1 MVEYTTDYKDEDE
14 DKKGDVLRI
23 IELTGMDNIAIDLE
37 DNELRVIGEKVIE
50 EYEEDEESRDE
61 WRDVNKEAIK
71 LAKQC
76 IEAKTFP
83 WTGASNIKYPLIGQ
97 AAMNFNSRAYPEIVQ
112 GDKIV
117 KAVVVGKDD
126 EQESKAARAERISSH
141 MSYQLTEQIPNWE
154 SDTDKL
160 LIMLPIVG
168 TMFKEVTW
176 DEINLRP
183 EINLLMP
190 EDLVVNYHSKSL
202 ELSDCRR
209 ISKLVT
215 KYKNDIK
222 ERERADLW
230 LKIDYVDDETNGNI
244 EDDEQ
249 EFVQQCRYLDLDD
262 DGYEEPYMVVVHK
275 ESKKVVRIS
284 AIYDASTVKIDADK
298 NEVTKVEPYPI
309 YTDYHFIPAFDGA
322 FYSTGFGTYLY
333 PMNKAINT
341 IINQLTDAGTLNNL
355 QSGFMGKGMRSKM
368 GATPFQPGEWR
379 PLDTKGGSIKD
390 NIIPLPTKEPSA
402 ALFNLLGFLVD
413 TGKDMSSI
421 TDVLAGVPQGANTPV
436 GTTIAMIEQGMKV
449 IDAVYKRVYLALKKE
464 YKMLYKIN
472 SVWLDEQNYIDILD
486 NQDAKK
492 GDYSTTD
499 FDIIPVGDT
508 RISSQMMR
516 TIKAQSARD
525 IAASTPGAN
534 ITEASRMLL
543 EAMEIPVEAIDKIL
557 PQGQDPAQLMQMVEF
572 LQGQV
577 ETFQGYIE
585 SGKFQ
590 MEQDENDRKNQESDA
605 KVQKDIATA
614 INSISDAESKEL
626 GTQLGVYKA
635 QLDTIQQS
643 FKQQI
648 EVQNLERER
657 NNRRL
662 SGLDKQPSGVSSPQ
676 SSS

>member
-1 MVEYTTDYKDEDE
+1 MAEYTTDDTEE
-14 DKKGDVLRI
+14 DKKGSASRI
-23 IELTGMDNIAIDLE
+23 IELMGMDNIADDLE
-37 DNELRVIGEKVIE
+37 DNELRDIGEKVIE
-50 EYEEDEESRDE
+50 EYEEDEESRRE
-61 WRDVNKEAIK
+61 WLETNQEALK
-71 LAKQC
+71 LARQC
-76 IEAKTFP
+76 REAKTFP
-83 WTGASNIKYPLIGQ
+83 WTGASNVKYPLIGQ
-97 AAMNFNSRAYPEIVQ
+97 AAMNFNARAYPEIVQ

-117 KAVVVGKDD
+117 KAKVIGNDD
-126 EQESKAARAERISSH
+126 ADESKAARAERISTF
-141 MSYQLTEQIPNWE
+141 MSYQLNEQIPNWE

-160 LIMLPIVG
+160 LIMLPIIG

-190 EDLVVNYHSKSL
+190 DDLVVNYHAESLDLSK
-202 ELSDCRR
+202 CRR
-209 ISKLVT
+209 ISKKVT
-215 KYKNDIK
+215 KFKNDIK

-230 LKIDYVDDETNGNI
+230 LRINYSEDDADTEI

-249 EFVQQCRYLDLDD
+249 DFIQQCRYLDLDD
-262 DGYEEPYMVVVHK
+262 DGYEEPYMVTVH
-275 ESKKVVRIS
+275 EASRKVVRIV
-284 AIYDASTVKIDADK
+284 AIYDEGTAKI
-298 NEVTKVEPYPI
+298 NPTTGEVTKIEPYQI

-333 PMNKAINT
+333 PINQSIDT
-341 IINQLTDAGTLNNL
+341 VINQLLDAGTLSNL
-355 QSGFMGKGMRSKM
+355 QGGFIGKGLRGKM

-379 PLDTKGGSIKD
+379 PVDTKGGSIKD
-390 NIIPLPTKEPSA
+390 NIIPLPAKEPSG

-464 YKMLYKIN
+464 YKMLYRIN
-472 SVWLDEQNYIDILD
+472 SVYLDEQGYMDVLD
-486 NQDAKK
+486 NKDAQK

-499 FDIIPVGDT
+499 FDIVPVGDT

-516 TIKAQSARD
+516 TMKAQSVMD
-525 IAASTPGAN
+525 VASRTPGAN
-534 ITEASRMLL
+534 VTEASRSFLKS
-543 EAMEIPVEAIDKIL
+543 MEINEDEIDKIL
-557 PQGQDPAQLMQMVEF
+557 PEGQDPAQMMQMVEF

-590 MEQDENDRKNQESDA
+590 MEQDENARKNQESDA
-605 KVQKDIATA
+605 KVQKDVASA
-614 INSISDAESKEL
+614 INSISDAESKEV
-626 GTQLGVYKA
+626 GNQLGIYKA
-635 QLDTIQQS
+635 QLENIQQS

-648 EVQNLERER
+648 EVQTFERER

-662 SGLDKQPSGVSSPQ
+662 SGVDQQPGGLPSPQ
-676 SSS
+676 